1 MLGLVCGSFLGL
13 LVFAW
18 NLLRVVV
25 CGFFPLYFGWGL
37 LLEFGFYG
45 GFVWILGFMG
55 ALGVVSAEVFVSFLM
70 WASWVVPVY
79 LKTLF
84 RFCFFNKV
92 FLTYKKK

>member
-1 MLGLVCGSFLGL
+1 
-13 LVFAW
+13 
-18 NLLRVVV
+18 
-25 CGFFPLYFGWGL
+25 
-37 LLEFGFYG
+37 
-45 GFVWILGFMG
+45 MG

>member
-1 MLGLVCGSFLGL
+1 
-13 LVFAW
+13 
-18 NLLRVVV
+18 
-25 CGFFPLYFGWGL
+25 
-37 LLEFGFYG
+37 
-45 GFVWILGFMG
+45 MG

-84 RFCFFNKV
+84 LFCFFNKV